1 MQFRV
6 FLFLFFLISL
16 AAAYEIDE
24 NGKEIIVTDKN
35 AVNAVDDIEMQE
47 GESLTNQQV
56 VNIVKYV
63 EAKDQHKKTDINI
76 SDD

>member
-1 MQFRV
+1 MQFRA

-16 AAAYEIDE
+16 VVAYEIDE
-24 NGKEIIVTDKN
+24 NGKEITVTDKN
-35 AVNAVDDIEMQE
+35 AVNAVDDVEMQE

-63 EAKDQHKKTDINI
+63 EAKDQNKKTDINI